1 MSNLAALSVPS
12 VTSTAARADAR
23 TLPLR
28 DCRLHARAEG
38 GIVRYVIE
46 QRFENPHADPLHV
59 TYKLPLPDEAAVTG
73 FRFEIGERT
82 IVGEVDTKAKARER
96 FDDAIVSGHTA
107 ALLEE
112 ERTTVFTQE
121 IGNVPPHTAVVAKI
135 TVDARLVYAAI
146 APLEAQ
152 AMPGRGQWELRFPMT
167 VAPRYLGESGRV
179 EDAAALT
186 VTIAEVSAVTPRMS
200 LVLDVGD
207 MLPEGRSPES
217 PTHALQCAR
226 DRAGTFRVGFGGEG
240 KAPLDRDLV
249 VRWDA
254 ALEAASAI
262 AAVHVDDRDDAAYAL
277 VTVVPPAEA
286 AGKATP
292 RDLTILLDTSGS
304 MGGEPLEQARR
315 VASALVDRLG
325 DEDTLHLVE
334 FSNDTRSFRTLPSR
348 ATKATKA
355 DALAWLSRLRASGGT
370 EMRTGILRALRD
382 VRPGRSAQVVL
393 VTDGLIGFEREIV
406 SAIFRDNVHGAR
418 VHTVGV
424 GSAVN
429 RSLLAPAARAGRGL
443 EIICGVGEDVEP
455 LVTRLLARTGA
466 PLVTGLE
473 VKRATAAGLFEVA
486 CAIEKIQDLHAE
498 APSLI
503 PIRLPREGG
512 TLVLTGRTAKGEYRQ
527 EIRVVPDGVERPH
540 VRALYGR
547 EAVRD
552 VELRLAAGDFG
563 SSQEADQETERLGLA
578 FGIVTK
584 RTSFVAIDSEVTV
597 DPTKAS
603 RHEEV
608 AQALPFGMSATGAGL
623 RPASSTTLARAVV
636 ASPSMA
642 MPMARPPAAPPPPAP
657 TGAPGA
663 LGGAPPKAAR
673 KVAADEGA
681 PEAKREAP
689 RDSFFDRAKKAV
701 FGPQKKRKEES
712 ASSASRG
719 APPPPPASNESEEL
733 REESAKGGAAE
744 SDASPSLHARLRKL
758 DGDRAVVEVRLAD
771 ETEIREVRVFLVLA
785 SGERIA
791 LDLDRTLSTAEGTYG
806 GGMMIRFVGKLVG
819 ATRPLAADVTGVE
832 IETAS
837 STRTLVAHF

>member
-12 VTSTAARADAR
+12 VTSTGARADAR

-38 GIVRYVIE
+38 GVVRYVIE

-121 IGNVPPHTAVVAKI
+121 LGNVPPHTAVVAKI

-146 APLEAQ
+146 APLEAR
-152 AMPGRGQWELRFPMT
+152 ATPGTGRGQWELRFPMT

-179 EDAAALT
+179 ADADSLT
-186 VTIAEVSAVTPRMS
+186 VTIAEVSSVTPRMS

-355 DALAWLSRLRASGGT
+355 DALAWLARLRASGGT

-512 TLVLTGRTAKGEYRQ
+512 TLVLTGRTANGEYRQ

-563 SSQEADQETERLGLA
+563 SPQEADEETERLGLA

-642 MPMARPPAAPPPPAP
+642 MPTARPPAAPPPPAP

-663 LGGAPPKAAR
+663 LGGAPPKAAPR
-673 KVAADEGA
+673 RAADEGA
-681 PEAKREAP
+681 REAKPEP
-689 RDSFFDRAKKAV
+689 TRDSFFDRAKKAV
-701 FGPQKKRKEES
+701 FGPEKKRKEDS
-712 ASSASRG
+712 AASVTRG
-719 APPPPPASNESEEL
+719 APPPAPEAREEL
-733 REESAKGGAAE
+733 REESAKGAAKSE
-744 SDASPSLHARLRKL
+744 APPSLHGRLRKL

-819 ATRPLAADVTGVE
+819 ATRPLAADVTRVE